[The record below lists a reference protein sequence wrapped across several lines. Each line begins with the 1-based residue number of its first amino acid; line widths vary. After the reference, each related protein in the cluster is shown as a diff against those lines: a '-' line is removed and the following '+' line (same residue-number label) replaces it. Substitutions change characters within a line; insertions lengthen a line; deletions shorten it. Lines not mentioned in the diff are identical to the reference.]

1 MPNKLPEDWTRMSLA
16 LPREELAR
24 LKRIA
29 EAEGTTQSEIVRN
42 LLEQYGEEKD
52 VSEKQIQKKGGRKK

>member
-1 MPNKLPEDWTRMSLA
+1 MSLA